1 MTPKSAAKRLRIE
14 RQQAIQ
20 RAMAI
25 GLRARGLVPLGASDR
40 FIPATA
46 KEVAKAKT

>member
-1 MTPKSAAKRLRIE
+1 MTPKTVSKRLRLE

-25 GLRARGLVPLGASDR
+25 GLRARGIVPLYASDR

-46 KEVAKAKT
+46 EEDRQAKG